1 MIPKIV
7 LVGVGRFG
15 KNHLET
21 LLNLEKKGLCKLI
34 GIVEIEEKLQ
44 KEIKIKYK
52 IQVSQKLEDFIKI
65 ADAFDVVTPPNTH
78 FKIVKYLLKN
88 GKNVFVEKPIT
99 TKFSEAK
106 KLSNIAKKK
115 KVILQVGHI
124 SRYNSTVKY
133 LKKMLTK
140 KINQPF
146 LIKAEFLQNRMQSH
160 NTSAI
165 FIFMHGLDIIDF
177 IIEKNVRRVVANSNL
192 IKRKLDLNSSIMLQ
206 YDNLNAYIT
215 LGWIPSGIERKIEL
229 FSEKRH
235 ILCDLMEN
243 SIQIF
248 EEGSKTKKIKIKSKE
263 PFLTSELKDF
273 IKCVKYKK
281 NSTVNGEIGSR
292 IVKICELSI
301 KSVKQNMIK

>member
-146 LIKAEFLQNRMQSH
+146 LIKAEFLQNRMQSQ
-160 NTSAI
+160 TPYPLSAT
-165 FIFMHGLDIIDF
+165 
-177 IIEKNVRRVVANSNL
+177 EAP
-192 IKRKLDLNSSIMLQ
+192 
-206 YDNLNAYIT
+206 A
-215 LGWIPSGIERKIEL
+215 
-229 FSEKRH
+229 
-235 ILCDLMEN
+235 
-243 SIQIF
+243 
-248 EEGSKTKKIKIKSKE
+248 SKYRSK
-263 PFLTSELKDF
+263 
-273 IKCVKYKK
+273 
-281 NSTVNGEIGSR
+281 
-292 IVKICELSI
+292 
-301 KSVKQNMIK
+301 